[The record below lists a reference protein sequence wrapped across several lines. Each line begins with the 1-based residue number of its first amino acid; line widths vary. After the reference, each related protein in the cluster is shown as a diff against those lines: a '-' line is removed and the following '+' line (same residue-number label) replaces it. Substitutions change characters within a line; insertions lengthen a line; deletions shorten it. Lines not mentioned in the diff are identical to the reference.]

1 MIFFCR
7 RTAILLCGL
16 AIGLSVGPAAATE
29 FPSRPITMIV
39 GWSPGGA
46 TDLLARQLGEAMN
59 KTTGI
64 NVVVENKAGANGTIG
79 HSQAARARADGYT
92 TLLATNSTF
101 AIAPNL
107 YPSLPFDQQRDLAPI
122 ARVAESPLVLVA
134 SPNSGILSISDLIE
148 RAKSQ
153 PRSLNVA
160 SGGNGSTSHMAIEM
174 LMGLTDIE
182 LTHIPYKGGS
192 PATVAV
198 SASEV
203 DVAFLDLGV
212 ALPLLKEE
220 RLVPL
225 GVSSTRRSNLLPDV
239 PSLAE
244 TGIDRFEA
252 TTTFA
257 VFAPIDTPPEVVQR
271 LHQIINTAM
280 QDDSLIA
287 KLDSQGVIPHRD
299 GPEALASYV
308 AQETERW
315 KNVISARNIFLD

>member
-1 MIFFCR
+1 MFFSFR
-7 RTAILLCGL
+7 RIAIVLCGL
-16 AIGLSVGPAAATE
+16 IMGLNVGVAGATE
-29 FPSRPITMIV
+29 FPTRPITMIV

-46 TDLLARQLGEAMN
+46 TDLLARQLGEAVS
-59 KTTGI
+59 KATGKNLVI
-64 NVVVENKAGANGTIG
+64 ENKAGANGTIG

-107 YPSLPFDQQRDLAPI
+107 YPSLPFDQQRDLTPVAL
-122 ARVAESPLVLVA
+122 VAESPLVLVA
-134 SPNSGILSISDLIE
+134 SPNSEIRSVAELIE
-148 RAKSQ
+148 RAKNQ
-153 PRSLNVA
+153 PRKLNVA
-160 SGGNGSTSHMAIEM
+160 SGGNGSTSHMATEM
-174 LMGLTDIE
+174 LMALTGIE

-212 ALPLLKEE
+212 ALPLLRQG
-220 RLVPL
+220 RLTPL

-244 TGIDRFEA
+244 SGVDSFEA

-257 VFAPIDTPPEVVQR
+257 VFAPIDTPREVVQQ
-271 LHQIINTAM
+271 LHQIIDTAM
-280 QDDSLIA
+280 QDETLLE
-287 KLDSQGVIPHRD
+287 KLSSQGVIPHRKD
-299 GPEALASYV
+299 PATLAAYV
-308 AQETERW
+308 VEETERW
-315 KNVISARNIFLD
+315 KDIISSRNISLD